1 MKTSRFILLISFSF
15 LITDMSAQNKK
26 KRKTAGTYNTNIE
39 AICQGV
45 GSEGTQLFKVYFYFK
60 KEKNAGLHAKEN
72 AVKVLLFQGVPT
84 GKGCVNKGLVSQEEY
99 DDNLRYFD
107 LFFEEEG
114 AYLMYVNLISDSMI
128 ERIKMSKKNYKAAWV
143 VSVNYDNLRNKLI
156 EDGIIK
162 ALNSGF

>member
-1 MKTSRFILLISFSF
+1 MKTSRFILLIVFSF
-15 LITDMSAQNKK
+15 LITNVYSQNKK
-26 KRKTAGTYNTNIE
+26 KRKSAGTYNTNVE

-45 GSEGTQLFKVYFYFK
+45 GSEGTQLFKIYFYFK

-72 AVKVLLFQGVPT
+72 AVKVLLFQGVPS
-84 GKGCVNKGLVSQEEY
+84 GKGCVDKGLVSQKQYEANE
-99 DDNLRYFD
+99 DYFED
-107 LFFEEEG
+107 FFAEEG
-114 AYLMYVNLISDSMI
+114 PYLMYVNLISDSMI